1 MSSQRLKLFVHKDN
15 IIKLRCPCCHDKKE
29 IPASVLKNK
38 YRLKGKCKCG
48 CSIEADLEYR
58 RSYRKETNLAGY
70 YSYDLNDL
78 KYARGFKGDIPI
90 ELNLKNCNIINM
102 STYGLRLKNLVSH
115 EIKVDDV
122 FYLIFQLSSGT
133 VIEKKVIVRN
143 LYDDQAGCEFI
154 DGFGA
159 DIGLII

>member
-15 IIKLRCPCCHDKKE
+15 IIKLRCPCCHDRKE

-38 YRLKGKCKCG
+38 YRLKGKCKGG

-70 YSYDLNDL
+70 FSYDLNDL
-78 KYARGFKGDIPI
+78 NKARELNNDIPI
-90 ELNLKNCNIINM
+90 ELNLKNCNIINI
-102 STYGLRLKNLVSH
+102 STYGLRLKKLVSH

-122 FYLIFQLSSGT
+122 FYLIFQLHSGT
-133 VIEKKVIVRN
+133 VVENKVIVRN
-143 LYDDQAGCEFI
+143 IYDDQVGCEFI
-154 DGFGA
+154 DGYGA
-159 DIGLII
+159 DISLLL